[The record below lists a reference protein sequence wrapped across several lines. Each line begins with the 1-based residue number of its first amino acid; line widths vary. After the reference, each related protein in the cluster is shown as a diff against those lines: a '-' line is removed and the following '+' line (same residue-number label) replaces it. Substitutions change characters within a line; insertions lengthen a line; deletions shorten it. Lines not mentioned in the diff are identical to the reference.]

1 MLWGEDD
8 LWQICR
14 TYGQSTAHVR
24 MRFIEEITI
33 EMFTP
38 LCQNSKFPDGL
49 IIIILCPH
57 ADYIVSS
64 KCHLGPCPIQMTSLD
79 DDPIYGAKRGGMK
92 WNLWRHIGNDGGRV
106 PSNANIYVIGSR
118 CWSWMELWIQFMD
131 NNKWLFSRWLVSYKK
146 LLKFL
151 KFCYLC
157 YLSHHPQLVNNRI
170 L

>member
-1 MLWGEDD
+1 MKKTMLMIIMITIRQRDRQRETNLTNAQQLIASQLSTYYRHLPRKVVLWGEDD

-14 TYGQSTAHVR
+14 TYGKSTAHVR
-24 MRFIEEITI
+24 MRFIEEITM

-79 DDPIYGAKRGGMK
+79 DDPIWGQKRRNEVKFMETY
-92 WNLWRHIGNDGGRV
+92 IGNDGGRV
-106 PSNANIYVIGSR
+106 PLNANIYVIGSR
-118 CWSWMELWIQFMD
+118 C
-131 NNKWLFSRWLVSYKK
+131 
-146 LLKFL
+146 
-151 KFCYLC
+151 
-157 YLSHHPQLVNNRI
+157 
-170 L
+170 